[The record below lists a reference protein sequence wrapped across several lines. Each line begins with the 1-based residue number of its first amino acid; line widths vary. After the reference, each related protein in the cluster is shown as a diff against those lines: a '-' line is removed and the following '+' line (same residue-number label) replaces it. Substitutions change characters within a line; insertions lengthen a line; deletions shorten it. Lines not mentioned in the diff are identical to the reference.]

1 MTLIR
6 AKLSVFFLAYLF
18 INPWF
23 SDVHILC

>member
-6 AKLSVFFLAYLF
+6 AKLSVLFLAYLF

-23 SDVHILC
+23 SYVHMLC